1 MEKGMYKRI
10 SLIAGWVVF
19 AIAAVVYFFSAERTG
34 SLWDCGEFILG
45 AYKLQV
51 VHPPG
56 APLFLMVGRVFTWI
70 ASLFSDNPEDIAFA
84 VNLMSGLCTAF
95 AAAFV
100 TWITCTLGKL
110 ALVGAEGEPDRGES
124 LAIGGAGL
132 VAGLTTAFAT
142 SIWFSAVEGEVYAMS
157 TFFTTLTLWAIIKW
171 YDLPNEPKYDRWI
184 IFAAFST
191 GLSIG
196 VHLLSLL
203 TFPALAMFYYFK
215 KLKKH
220 TFWGAL
226 IAAGMGVAVIT
237 GVQLFVIVGI
247 PRLWSVMELITV
259 NGMGL
264 PFHSGILPT
273 LLIIIAV
280 IALALRYAH
289 KTENAILQ
297 QLIVGLTVVVIG
309 FSSIGAVVLRA
320 NANPPI
326 NMNDPSDAMRLLPY
340 LNREQYGERALLRGP
355 SFDAKPVDTKI
366 EERYGQVGDR
376 YEYVNQKISYEFAE
390 KDKMLFPRM
399 GDYTQNR
406 AMLYKMWMGLDP
418 SKPLPPGRPNQLDNL
433 SFLVRY
439 QLGWMYWRYFM
450 WNFSG
455 RQNGEQGFFPWD
467 KSSGHWISGIPFID
481 NMRLKYRQADI
492 TQKMKEDK
500 ARNTYFMLPFLFGLI
515 GLFFHARR
523 RPEEFLGLFALFVI
537 TGVGIIIYS
546 NQPPNDPR
554 ERDYVLAGSILTY
567 AVWVGMAVLAL
578 FPVLRSRLR
587 LGGLPAAAV
596 ASAVILVA
604 PVLMGTQNFDDH
616 SRRLTQGARDYANN
630 FLQSCKPNAIIF
642 TYGDNDTYPLWYA
655 QEVEGIRTDVRVINL
670 SLIAVD
676 WYINQMRRRIND
688 SPPVDMTI
696 PEEALI
702 GKRRNQVFYANPN
715 QEDRTMNVLDVLR
728 FIGEDHPLPTNS
740 GRTIDSYYPT
750 RNTVLP
756 VNPQQVIRNGIV
768 SEEDTSGIVPFIPI
782 RLDKNYMLKDELAIL
797 DIVAT
802 NFGKRPIYFAVTV
815 RPEKLLGL
823 KDYLQVEG
831 LAMQLVPIKSNSDP
845 AYGSYGS
852 GRIAAETVHEN
863 VTQKFKWGNF
873 DKYDLFVDHSYAPS
887 VQSHQVVLRR
897 AAVELLE
904 EGKTQKAVEVI
915 DKYFEGF
922 PDMNFP
928 YDYRA
933 YYMIQV
939 YLQAGEYEKAKKHMR
954 ILANNTADE
963 LAFYASLRDDVLE
976 SSYSDE
982 FRLAYTTKE
991 NLLRNVQQQGDQ
1003 AFLTELNDM
1012 FSAFDFNEQAIF
1024 KD

>member
-1 MEKGMYKRI
+1 MYKRV
-10 SLIAGWVVF
+10 SLIAGWIVF
-19 AIAAVVYFFSAERTG
+19 AIAAIVYFFSAERTG

-56 APLFLMVGRVFTWI
+56 APLFLMIGRVFTWM
-70 ASLFSDNPEDIAFA
+70 ASLFSDNPSDIAFA

-110 ALVGAEGEPDRGES
+110 ALVGAQGNPDRAES

-171 YDLPNEPKYDRWI
+171 YDLPNEARYDRWI

-215 KLKKH
+215 KFKKH
-220 TFWGAL
+220 TFWGAVAAGGVGVIL
-226 IAAGMGVAVIT
+226 IAA
-237 GVQLFVIVGI
+237 VQFFVIVGI
-247 PRLWSVMELITV
+247 PKLWSVMELLTV
-259 NGMGL
+259 NALGL
-264 PFHSGILPT
+264 PFHSGIIPT
-273 LLIIIAV
+273 LLIVAGLIV
-280 IALALRYAH
+280 LGLRYAH
-289 KTENAILQ
+289 KTENAVLQ

-320 NANPPI
+320 NADPPI

-340 LNREQYGERALLRGP
+340 INREQYGERALLHGP
-355 SFDAKPVDTKI
+355 TFDARPADTEI
-366 EERYGQVGDR
+366 EDRYGQVGDR
-376 YEYVNQKISYEFAE
+376 YEYVNQKVSYVFSD
-390 KDKMLFPRM
+390 KDKMFFPRM

-406 AMLYKMWMGLDP
+406 STLYKMWMGLDP

-433 SFLVRY
+433 SFLFRY
-439 QLGWMYWRYFM
+439 QIGWMYWRYFM

-467 KSSGHWISGIPFID
+467 KSSGHWISGIDFID
-481 NMRLKYRQADI
+481 NARLQYKQSDI
-492 TQKMKEDK
+492 TRVMKEDK
-500 ARNTYFMLPFLFGLI
+500 ARNTYYMLPFLFGLI

-523 RPEEFLGLFALFVI
+523 RPEEFLGIFALFII
-537 TGVGIIIYS
+537 TGIGIIIYS
-546 NQPPNDPR
+546 NQPPNEPR

-567 AVWVGMAVLAL
+567 AMWVGMAVLAL
-578 FPVLRSRLR
+578 FQFLRSRIN
-587 LGGLPAAAV
+587 LGGLPASAV
-596 ASAVILVA
+596 ATAVILMA

-616 SRRLTQGARDYANN
+616 SRRLLRGARDYAHN
-630 FLQSCKPNAIIF
+630 FLESCKPNAIIF

-688 SPPVDMTI
+688 SPPVAMTI
-696 PEEALI
+696 PAEAI
-702 GKRRNQVFYANPN
+702 RGKRRNQVFYANPN
-715 QEDRTMNVLDVLR
+715 QEDRTMNIQDVLR
-728 FIGEDHPLPTNS
+728 FIGEDHPLSTGS
-740 GRTIDSYYPT
+740 GRTVDSYYPT

-756 VNPQQVIRNGIV
+756 VNAREVIENGIL
-768 SEEDTSGIVPFIPI
+768 SEKDTASIVPYIPI
-782 RLDKNYMLKDELAIL
+782 KLDKNYMLKDELAIL
-797 DIVAT
+797 DILAS

-815 RPEKLLGL
+815 RPQKLMGL
-823 KDYLQVEG
+823 QDYMQLEG
-831 LAMQLVPIKSNSDP
+831 LAMQFVPIKSQSQTRQ
-845 AYGSYGS
+845 YGIYGS
-852 GRIAAETVHEN
+852 GRVAADIVHEN
-863 VTQKFKWGNF
+863 MTRKFKWGNF
-873 DKYDLFVDHSYAPS
+873 DKYDLFVDHSFAPS
-887 VQSHQVVLRR
+887 IQSHQVVARR
-897 AAVELLE
+897 AAVRLLE
-904 EGKTQKAVEVI
+904 EGKKDKAVELI
-915 DKYFEGF
+915 DTYFEGF

-939 YLQAGEYEKAKKHMR
+939 YLQAGEYEKAKEHMR

-963 LAFYASLRDDVLE
+963 LAFYSTLRDDVLE
-976 SSYSDE
+976 SSYADE

-991 NLLRNVQQQGDQ
+991 NLLRNAEQQGDE
-1003 AFLTELNDM
+1003 AFLEEINGM
-1012 FSAFDFNEQAIF
+1012 FASFNYSEEAIF
-1024 KD
+1024 KN

>member
-1 MEKGMYKRI
+1 MYKRV
-10 SLIAGWVVF
+10 SLIAGWIVF
-19 AIAAVVYFFSAERTG
+19 AIAAIVYFFSAERTG

-70 ASLFSDNPEDIAFA
+70 ASLFSDNPSDIAFA

-110 ALVGAEGEPDRGES
+110 ALVGAQGNPDRAES
-124 LAIGGAGL
+124 IAIGGAGL

-171 YDLPNEPKYDRWI
+171 YDLPNEPRYDRWI

-215 KLKKH
+215 KFKKH
-220 TFWGAL
+220 TFWGAVAAGGVGVIL
-226 IAAGMGVAVIT
+226 IAA
-237 GVQLFVIVGI
+237 VQFFVIVGI
-247 PRLWSVMELITV
+247 PKLWSVMELLTV
-259 NGMGL
+259 NGLGL
-264 PFHSGILPT
+264 PFHSGVIPT
-273 LLIIIAV
+273 LLIVAV
-280 IALALRYAH
+280 LIFLDLRYAH

-320 NANPPI
+320 NADPPI

-340 LNREQYGERALLRGP
+340 LNREQYGERALLHGP
-355 SFDAKPVDTKI
+355 TFDARPADT
-366 EERYGQVGDR
+366 EVEDRYGQVGDR
-376 YEYVNQKISYEFAE
+376 YEYVNQKVSYVFSE
-390 KDKMLFPRM
+390 KDKMFFPRM

-406 AMLYKMWMGLDP
+406 SALYKMWMGLDP

-433 SFLVRY
+433 SFLLRY

-467 KSSGHWISGIPFID
+467 KSSGHWISGIGFID
-481 NMRLKYRQADI
+481 NARLKYRQSDI
-492 TQKMKEDK
+492 TRVMKEDK
-500 ARNTYFMLPFLFGLI
+500 ARNTYYMLPFLFGLV

-523 RPEEFLGLFALFVI
+523 RPEEFLGIFALFII
-537 TGVGIIIYS
+537 TGIGIIIYS
-546 NQPPNDPR
+546 NQPPNEPR

-567 AVWVGMAVLAL
+567 AMWVGMAVLAL
-578 FPVLRSRLR
+578 FHFLRSRLNF
-587 LGGLPAAAV
+587 GGLPAAAV
-596 ASAVILVA
+596 ATAVILIA

-616 SRRLTQGARDYANN
+616 SRRYLRGARDYAHN
-630 FLQSCKPNAIIF
+630 FLESCKPNAIIF

-676 WYINQMRRRIND
+676 WYINQMRRKIND
-688 SPPVDMTI
+688 SPPVEMTI
-696 PEEALI
+696 PAEAI
-702 GKRRNQVFYANPN
+702 RGKRRNQVFYASPN
-715 QEDRTMNVLDVLR
+715 QEDRTMNILDVLR
-728 FIGEDHPLPTNS
+728 FIGEDHPLSTGS
-740 GRTIDSYYPT
+740 GRTVDSYYPT

-756 VNPQQVIRNGIV
+756 VNARELIENGIL
-768 SEEDTSGIVPFIPI
+768 SEKDTADIVPYIPI
-782 RLDKNYMLKDELAIL
+782 KLDKNYMLKDELAIL
-797 DIVAT
+797 DILAS

-815 RPEKLLGL
+815 RPQKLLGL
-823 KDYLQVEG
+823 QDYMQLEG
-831 LAMQLVPIKSNSDP
+831 LAMQFVPIKSNSQTRQ
-845 AYGSYGS
+845 YGIYGS
-852 GRIAAETVHEN
+852 GRVAADIVHEN
-863 VTQKFKWGNF
+863 MTQKFKWGNF
-873 DKYDLFVDHSYAPS
+873 DKYDMFVDHSFAPS
-887 VQSHQVVLRR
+887 IQSHQVVARR
-897 AAVELLE
+897 AAVKLLE
-904 EGKTQKAVEVI
+904 EGKKDKAVELI
-915 DKYFEGF
+915 DTYFEGF
-922 PDMNFP
+922 PNMNFP

-939 YLQAGEYEKAKKHMR
+939 YLQAGEYEKAKEHMR

-963 LAFYASLRDDVLE
+963 LAFYSTLREDVLE

-991 NLLRNVQQQGDQ
+991 NLLRNVDQQGDD
-1003 AFLTELNDM
+1003 AFLEELEGM
-1012 FSAFDFNEQAIF
+1012 FASFEYSEEAIF